1 MKMDDARRA
10 LVVAGASASLPGRAT
25 GAALELP
32 EDLAEDEWRDIGRC
46 LHQAGQSVLWWI
58 GDWWAYGERRYG
70 DRKAL
75 VDRDNGWEGPPFQTC
90 QDAAWVARTFETSR
104 RREVVPW
111 SVHAEL
117 ARVADADERYRLLAQ
132 AEREGWSQRRARF
145 EVGRPNASIIKPSDG
160 WNFAGLVFDKLPWN
174 TDEDGYIPGEL
185 YANILFYWS
194 RPGDVVVAPMAGSGM
209 ILHVHDNRE
218 RWMGPKPWS
227 LDLRAFDLT
236 PRGPYADEGRI
247 AQADALEGIEG
258 PADLIIADIPYFGQ
272 CRGAYPGHPSNLG
285 DMALPAYQDALARLA
300 ASCRRAH
307 RHGGRTVIITAANH
321 ADLKAGRRVRLDRL
335 VTAAFEGAGYAE
347 IDSAYATRRI
357 QQTQTPRM
365 AIMNN
370 LARERRTMLSDMAAV
385 LCFEAT
391 DHSSGLAGLPAAWA
405 KATEEQRA
413 AFAADHADELRRLL
427 DGPRA

>member
-90 QDAAWVARTFETSR
+90 QDAAWVARTFEPSR

-272 CRGAYPGHPSNLG
+272 CRGAYPAHPANMA
-285 DMALPAYQDALARLA
+285 DMDLPAYQDALARLA
-300 ASCRRAH
+300 ANCRRAQP
-307 RHGGRTVIITAANH
+307 HGGRTVIVVSAAYVDK
-321 ADLKAGRRVRLDRL
+321 AAQRRLPIDLMIID
-335 VTAAFEGAGYAE
+335 AFARAGYGVFDRAFA
-347 IDSAYATRRI
+347 SRRI
-357 QQTQTPRM
+357 QQTQSIDAARN
-365 AIMNN
+365 NN
-370 LARERRTMLSDMAAV
+370 LAREDRLMQSDMSVV
-385 LCFEAT
+385 LCFEA
-391 DHSSGLAGLPAAWA
+391 PA
-405 KATEEQRA
+405 
-413 AFAADHADELRRLL
+413 
-427 DGPRA
+427 P